1 MAIAPIDLQ
10 AIYAQMGH
18 LAKVAGDQ
26 QNGPHLAQQL
36 QEAKF
41 IQQNAEKS
49 QTVAKAAENESKTM
63 VIGKDGR
70 KRNDTPDQNPDE
82 KKSQEGEDGQGARLE
97 EIRESY
103 LGNHI
108 NIST

>member
-10 AIYAQMGH
+10 AMYSQMGH
-18 LAKVAGDQ
+18 LAKIASDQ

-36 QEAKF
+36 QEASV
-41 IQQNAEKS
+41 IQQNIEKS
-49 QTVAKAAENESKTM
+49 KAVSKAADNESKT
-63 VIGKDGR
+63 VIVGKDGH
-70 KRNDTPDQNPDE
+70 NSNQQNEDSN
-82 KKSQEGEDGQGARLE
+82 KKNQDNKDDSSLPQIA